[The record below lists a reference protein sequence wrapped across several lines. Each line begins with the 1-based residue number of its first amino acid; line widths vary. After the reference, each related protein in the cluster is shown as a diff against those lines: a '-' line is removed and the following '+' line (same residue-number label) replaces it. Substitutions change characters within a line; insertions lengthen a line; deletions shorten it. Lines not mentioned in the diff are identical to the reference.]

1 MFVLGNIQDDEEL
14 YQRCVLVSGMI
25 VDCPDDGFVHVTT
38 RSDSDATLFP
48 DQRWPLVKGHFKAL
62 LMLTPGTN
70 RITLRSSHDD
80 AVTST
85 LSLRYIP
92 LLQTPPL
99 HLAVLVAQDS
109 PLLIDCPPCKYGGLS
124 TTHSSLDAALAK
136 FRLTAYMWQALTA
149 EEFRSQGL
157 GRRSFRLEE
166 EYGLPDTLSST
177 FSPAATSAAAPS
189 FSLSPA
195 KIHLIRTPH
204 TVAYLRDAQRAQQ
217 NPSGSRRDELHTIFS
232 TALRAHGAPFTTA
245 ARPIVAGL
253 LLDAAYA
260 PGQSMLLGHAALG
273 AHDPAGLSLGI
284 FGSHL
289 TYAWPRFLE
298 EVPLCLSDATPPG
311 DMVCNDNGECT
322 TCWRACAVG
331 QGAFLHEVGHAFG
344 APHSSGI
351 MMRGYSPDWVKVFLP
366 TEGAGR
372 DEQHDCHWDLADLLR
387 FKALGQFK
395 VPQDGEVDGAMP
407 EFEIIEEGDEGEGD
421 AGGVKVSCEA
431 GLGMVLLNGT
441 AEEGTS
447 VREPKREV
455 RLGMKDLEDRFRRGK
470 PLELVAVGMNGK
482 QKKTDVWKLL
492 TSKAWVRVPGTK
504 IKLLKKCVG
513 EEKPD
518 EEEYQWAVMLK
529 KRGRDGKLV
538 AASKIDIRV
547 GCALDGAV
555 VHYRDGKS
563 VPCGERRE
571 GGYHDDSHGMGG
583 HQAKKI
589 SLRKDSEVVKVA
601 INTTGGWGLAGMRL
615 WLADG
620 RAMGALNKSSADC
633 KEDIKI
639 LTPDDGHRI
648 IGFYGATGLGG
659 GLCHRFGIV
668 TAPKDIDLPD
678 FVYDMEELR
687 NDAQVHRKRK
697 NGSKD
702 QGRKRQKQESESET
716 EDDQSHCEDD
726 DDEYDTEVG
735 DDVVVG

>member
-1 MFVLGNIQDDEEL
+1 MFVLNNVDDGEEV

-25 VDCPDDGFVHVTT
+25 VACPDEGFVQIST

-70 RITLRSSHDD
+70 RITLRSSHDA

-85 LSLRYIP
+85 ISLRYVP

-99 HLAVLVAQDS
+99 HLAVLVAKDS

-177 FSPAATSAAAPS
+177 FSPTATSAAAAAAPP

-204 TVAYLRDAQRAQQ
+204 TIAYLRDAQRAQQ
-217 NPSGSRRDELHTIFS
+217 NPNGSRRNELHQIFS

-245 ARPIVAGL
+245 ARPVVAGL

-260 PGQSMLLGHAALG
+260 PDQSMLLGHAALG

-311 DMVCNDNGECT
+311 DTVCNDNSECT

-372 DEQHDCHWDLADLLR
+372 GEEHDCHWDLSDLLR

-395 VPQDGEVDGAMP
+395 VPGDREVGGATP
-407 EFEIIEEGDEGEGD
+407 AFEIIEDGEEGEGD
-421 AGGVKVSCEA
+421 AGAVKVLCEG

-441 AEEGTS
+441 AEDGVS
-447 VREPKREV
+447 VRAPVKEV
-455 RLGMKDLEDRFRRGK
+455 RLELKSLEERFQRSR

-482 QKKTDVWKLL
+482 QRKTDVWKFLS
-492 TSKAWVRVPGTK
+492 SKAWVHVPGTK
-504 IKLLKKCVG
+504 IRLLKRCAG
-513 EEKPD
+513 EERPD
-518 EEEYQWAVMLK
+518 GQEHAWAVMLK
-529 KRGRDGKLV
+529 KRARDGKLIT
-538 AASKIDIRV
+538 ASKIDVRV
-547 GCALDGAV
+547 GCAFDGAV
-555 VHYRDGKS
+555 VHYRDGKT
-563 VPCGERRE
+563 VPCGLWQRRGHNDE
-571 GGYHDDSHGMGG
+571 DHGMGG

-589 SLRKDSEVVKVA
+589 ALRKDSEVVKVA
-601 INTTGGWGLAGMRL
+601 VNTGGGWGLAGMRL

-620 RAMGALNKSSADC
+620 RAMGALNKSSSSD

-639 LTPDDGHRI
+639 LSKFHV
-648 IGFYGATGLGG
+648 GLSA
-659 GLCHRFGIV
+659 F
-668 TAPKDIDLPD
+668 
-678 FVYDMEELR
+678 
-687 NDAQVHRKRK
+687 
-697 NGSKD
+697 
-702 QGRKRQKQESESET
+702 ESS
-716 EDDQSHCEDD
+716 
-726 DDEYDTEVG
+726 Y
-735 DDVVVG
+735 